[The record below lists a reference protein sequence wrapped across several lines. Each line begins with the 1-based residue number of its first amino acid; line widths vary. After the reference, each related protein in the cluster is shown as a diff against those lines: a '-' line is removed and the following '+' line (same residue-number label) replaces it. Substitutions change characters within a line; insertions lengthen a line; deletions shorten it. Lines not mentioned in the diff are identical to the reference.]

1 MTQGSSKTV
10 FSKEEAPSERYL
22 KGEPKQDCQRW
33 EDGWGKPKVREDTS
47 NPNRYKGHV
56 IDLVEV
62 HAPPPGWMVT
72 EHTRGSAPALYSYDA
87 TASD

>member
-1 MTQGSSKTV
+1 M

-62 HAPPPGWMVT
+62 HAPQ
-72 EHTRGSAPALYSYDA
+72 PASPTFSNESMQGKLTDV
-87 TASD
+87 